1 MRKRT
6 GTILDNDNLNK
17 FGAIKQLIMFIIIIL
32 VLGYGGRWFFFY
44 SSAGDKSRIERFKAS
59 VNFSFPVIETVYQ
72 GDGDRKS
79 LLNRIISI
87 PETFFGIN
95 FSSPISLLNNNFK
108 FLIPYYDNGFLSYLD
123 NRNKNSIEP
132 QKQYITDDMLVKSQ
146 EKDDTGTTDNNKSMV
161 KTTPDRINFNKILL
175 DNHTNYK
182 IEIEALLNEPLKIQY
197 DAKKSKLVIYHT
209 HTTEGYLK
217 TLSELNQNV
226 PGRTSNTNFNVVR
239 VGDEIT
245 SILEKKYGFDVIH
258 NTTVHD
264 YDYNK
269 SYTMAGNTLSSILKG
284 DPSVALV
291 LDVHRDALGGDQ
303 KLRTIPKNPLQGDVP
318 AQIMFVVGTD
328 ASGYSHPYWRENL
341 KLAVKFQNRLNEIYP
356 GITKPIILSGS
367 RYNQHLLKGSIIVE
381 MGGDGNTI
389 AEATLSSK
397 YLAQA
402 IEDVLK

>member
-123 NRNKNSIEP
+123 NRKNSIEP

-146 EKDDTGTTDNNKSMV
+146 EKDDTGTTDNNKSTV
-161 KTTPDRINFNKILL
+161 KTTPDRVNFNKI
-175 DNHTNYK
+175 
-182 IEIEALLNEPLKIQY
+182 
-197 DAKKSKLVIYHT
+197 
-209 HTTEGYLK
+209 
-217 TLSELNQNV
+217 
-226 PGRTSNTNFNVVR
+226 NF
-239 VGDEIT
+239 
-245 SILEKKYGFDVIH
+245 
-258 NTTVHD
+258 
-264 YDYNK
+264 
-269 SYTMAGNTLSSILKG
+269 
-284 DPSVALV
+284 
-291 LDVHRDALGGDQ
+291 Q
-303 KLRTIPKNPLQGDVP
+303 
-318 AQIMFVVGTD
+318 
-328 ASGYSHPYWRENL
+328 
-341 KLAVKFQNRLNEIYP
+341 
-356 GITKPIILSGS
+356 
-367 RYNQHLLKGSIIVE
+367 
-381 MGGDGNTI
+381 
-389 AEATLSSK
+389 
-397 YLAQA
+397 
-402 IEDVLK
+402 